1 MAPVL
6 PDYLVDRV
14 VAPAPND
21 CGVLALSTPV
31 VAFGNARVARV
42 ATLGLNPSGVE
53 FLDSGGDE
61 LVESSRRLA
70 TRKSLGRS
78 LDDGFTADDVHAIVY
93 ACDSYFTQNPYMR
106 WFSQL
111 ERILNAVGA
120 SYVPGMTPACH
131 LDISQ
136 WATAPVWGRLSS
148 AQRRCLIEDG
158 RAFLH
163 AQLKRHEIELLL
175 VNGSGAMKPI
185 EQIVRRVCG
194 ERLDSCAVT
203 VGAIG
208 DVRVVGWST
217 NLQSSRGVTNV
228 FRSRLADRV
237 KKLAPSP

>member
-1 MAPVL
+1 MPEL

-14 VAPAPND
+14 VAPAPKD
-21 CGVLALSTPV
+21 CGVLALGTPV

-53 FLDSGGDE
+53 FLDSGGHE

-70 TRKSLGRS
+70 TRRSLGRPP
-78 LDDGFTADDVHAIVY
+78 DDRFTVDDAHAIVH
-93 ACDSYFTQNPYMR
+93 ACDSYFTHNPYMR
-106 WFSQL
+106 WFCQL
-111 ERILNAVGA
+111 ERILNAVDA
-120 SYVPGMTPACH
+120 SYMPGMTSACH

-136 WATAPVWGRLSS
+136 WATAPVWGKLSS
-148 AQRRCLIEDG
+148 EQRRLLIEDG

-163 AQLKRHEIELLL
+163 EQMKRHAIELLL

-185 EQIVRRVCG
+185 QRIVRPVRS

-208 DVRVVGWST
+208 DVQVVGWST

-228 FRSRLADRV
+228 FRCRLADRV
-237 KKLAPSP
+237 KELATSP